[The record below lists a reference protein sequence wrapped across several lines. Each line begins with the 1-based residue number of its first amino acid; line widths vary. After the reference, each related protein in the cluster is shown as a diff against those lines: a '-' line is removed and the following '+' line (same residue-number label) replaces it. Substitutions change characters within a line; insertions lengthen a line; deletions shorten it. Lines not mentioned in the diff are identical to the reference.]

1 MLARVNDVQSY
12 VSIGKGS
19 RIHLV
24 QSPHFIDEGAE
35 SLMFITNKDPEKSA
49 GQNMWYLSAM
59 RKDDGKRTL
68 MFIIFRRYSLL
79 ES

>member
-35 SLMFITNKDPEKSA
+35 SLMFITNKDPEKS

>member
-1 MLARVNDVQSY
+1 
-12 VSIGKGS
+12 
-19 RIHLV
+19 
-24 QSPHFIDEGAE
+24 
-35 SLMFITNKDPEKSA
+35 MFITNKDPEKSA

-79 ES
+79 ESQLDKVISFPVFLMFQLLL

>member
-1 MLARVNDVQSY
+1 
-12 VSIGKGS
+12 
-19 RIHLV
+19 
-24 QSPHFIDEGAE
+24 
-35 SLMFITNKDPEKSA
+35 MFITNKDPEKSA
-49 GQNMWYLSAM
+49 GQNMRYLSAM